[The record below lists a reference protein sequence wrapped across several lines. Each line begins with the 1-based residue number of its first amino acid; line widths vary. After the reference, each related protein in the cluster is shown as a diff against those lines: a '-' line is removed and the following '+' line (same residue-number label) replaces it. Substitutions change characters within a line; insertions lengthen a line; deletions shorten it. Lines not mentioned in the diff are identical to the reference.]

1 MNTLQDTKVE
11 IPLTYYQTLEQS
23 ATVLTI
29 LLGYIEECIKE
40 AKDIAG
46 EEPHTIVLERTVV
59 DAIQEGLL

>member
-1 MNTLQDTKVE
+1 MDTLRDINVE
-11 IPLTYYQTLEQS
+11 IPLTYYQSLEQS
-23 ATVLTI
+23 AIVLTI

-46 EEPHTIVLERTVV
+46 EEPRTIILERTVV